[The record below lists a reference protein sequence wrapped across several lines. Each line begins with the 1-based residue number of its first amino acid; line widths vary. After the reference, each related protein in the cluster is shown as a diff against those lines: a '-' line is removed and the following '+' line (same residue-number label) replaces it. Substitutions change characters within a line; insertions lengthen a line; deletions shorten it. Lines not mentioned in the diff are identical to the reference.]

1 MKEGTGMKI
10 IIHKS
15 KVLKHPFLKK
25 NIAAIFLAIVILL
38 ASACKKDRI
47 ETLTYAVFPYL
58 PDTNY
63 YQELIES
70 RWAELEPNIKLV
82 RAKWDCYFDGNPN
95 EIDIVMYDA
104 VMRDTLLSSGWIN
117 PINQR
122 DIQNKEDIVPFALE
136 GFTVGNNLY
145 GIPIFLCGNFLIYDR
160 NSKALSDAEHITDL
174 SDKSEILVVNIED
187 SMNRPQY
194 VIEAIA
200 DTLGDVNPSSEFNV
214 DEIMNLLDHLAIDGH
229 KKDDNEGVAMA
240 YDAGIGDGYIGYS
253 ESICLLKKRFDQT
266 RIKSISFSDKE
277 NIPRLY
283 SDAVAIT
290 SKVKGE
296 RYEKCLKL
304 MNIMAE
310 SEILTSLSIK
320 NNLPQCLLLAR
331 KSPYEALRTK
341 FPIYEELEKLA
352 CNERNHVILTP

>member
-1 MKEGTGMKI
+1 MKK

-25 NIAAIFLAIVILL
+25 SIAAIFLAIVILL

-82 RAKWDCYFDGNPN
+82 RAKWDCYFDGNPE

-117 PINQR
+117 PINKG
-122 DIQNKEDIVPFALE
+122 DINNKEDIVPFALE
-136 GFTVGNNLY
+136 GFTVGDNLY

-160 NSKALSDAEHITDL
+160 NSKALSDIEHITDL
-174 SDKSEILVVNIED
+174 SDKSEILVVNLED
-187 SMNRPQY
+187 PMNRPQY
-194 VIEAIA
+194 KIEAIA
-200 DTLGDVNPSSEFNV
+200 DTLGDVNPSSDFNV

-240 YDAGIGDGYIGYS
+240 YDA
-253 ESICLLKKRFDQT
+253 
-266 RIKSISFSDKE
+266 
-277 NIPRLY
+277 
-283 SDAVAIT
+283 
-290 SKVKGE
+290 KVKGE
-296 RYEKCLKL
+296 RYLKCLKL

-331 KSPYEALRTK
+331 KSPYKALIKK